1 MKNIIIASEHKNTL
15 AKEFGV
21 SLQSVRMSLQ
31 GVFKSITAQK
41 IRARAK
47 ELLLK
52 DAEGIE
58 ENEIESAEEQVNEQ
72 KTA

>member
-1 MKNIIIASEHKNTL
+1 MKKIIIASEHKNTL
-15 AKEFGV
+15 STEFGV
-21 SLQSVRMSLQ
+21 SLQTVRMSLQ
-31 GVFKSITAQK
+31 GVFQSDKSKK
-41 IRARAK
+41 IRSRAK

-58 ENEIESAEEQVNEQ
+58 EVEVENTEEKVNEQ